1 MMEAKMEIINAVKAI
16 VTEAETMRNAYFFR
30 SPGSAGA
37 RRSYEKY
44 HSHDRVEWVEAGHVY
59 TAEFRVSCSCANVY
73 AYGVY
78 TRDGS
83 KTTLTAIKNSL
94 KRMEAEAAKVEAGA

>member
-1 MMEAKMEIINAVKAI
+1 MLMLETINAVRAI
-16 VTEAETMRNAYFFR
+16 VKEAEAMRNAYFFR
-30 SPGSAGA
+30 SPQSAGM

-44 HSHDRVEWVEAGHVY
+44 HSHDEVRWTEGGHEFS
-59 TAEFRVSCSCANVY
+59 AEFRVSCSCANVY

-78 TRDGS
+78 TRDGN

-94 KRMEAEAAKVEAGA
+94 KRMERMEAALEA